1 MQAHMTGWSVVAA
14 VALSQLSSDTS
25 YATMRYVGHLAMKDS
40 DPSPDALARRWEP
53 ALRAFFLRRLRNH
66 AEAED
71 LTQEAFIRVL
81 ERGEGR
87 ADSYI
92 FQIAQNLLIDRQ
104 RRNVVRD
111 RYRDAISA
119 EQDRHH
125 DPLDAHAI
133 LEGQQ
138 RLTIAMS
145 ALADLPE
152 RTRSIFIL
160 YRFEKISQNDIASAF
175 GISASAVKQQ
185 VAKAMAAL
193 ARALRE
199 ER

>member
-1 MQAHMTGWSVVAA
+1 M
-14 VALSQLSSDTS
+14 
-25 YATMRYVGHLAMKDS
+25 
-40 DPSPDALARRWEP
+40 
-53 ALRAFFLRRLRNH
+53 RAFFLRRLRNH

-71 LTQEAFIRVL
+71 LTQETLIRVL
-81 ERGEGR
+81 EQHENR
-87 ADSYI
+87 ADSYV

-104 RRNVVRD
+104 RRGAVRD
-111 RYRDAISA
+111 RYREAVSA
-119 EQDRHH
+119 QQDCHR
-125 DPLDAHAI
+125 DSRDAHVI

-138 RLTIAMS
+138 QLAIAMS
-145 ALADLPE
+145 ALDALPE

-160 YRFEKISQNDIASAF
+160 YRFEKIRQGDIALAF

-199 ER
+199 EQP